1 VVLLIT
7 SEKRNAGSVVI
18 NSNFLEVIAMDFA
31 YIVLKAYLVF
41 MTINLLIGTGIYLK
55 KRQTFEWIA
64 SLILGIITMTLLL
77 LT

>member
-1 VVLLIT
+1 MVLLIT

>member
-1 VVLLIT
+1 
-7 SEKRNAGSVVI
+7 
-18 NSNFLEVIAMDFA
+18 MDFA
-31 YIVLKAYLVF
+31 YIFLKAYLVF

>member
-1 VVLLIT
+1 VALLIT

-31 YIVLKAYLVF
+31 YIFLKAYLVF

-64 SLILGIITMTLLL
+64 SLILGIITMMLLL